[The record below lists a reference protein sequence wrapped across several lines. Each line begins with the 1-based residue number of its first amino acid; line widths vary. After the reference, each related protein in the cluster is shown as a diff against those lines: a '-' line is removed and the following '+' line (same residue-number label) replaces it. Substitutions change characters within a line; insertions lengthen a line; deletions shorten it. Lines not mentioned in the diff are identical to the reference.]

1 MNLRALLRP
10 ELVATQVS
18 VQDWEGAIRAVGRL
32 LVDDG
37 AVEPRFV
44 DAMIHVA
51 KEFGPYI
58 VVAPGIA
65 LPHARPEDGV
75 KRASIGMITLA
86 QPVEFGNAENDPVSL
101 VIALAAVDNKQ
112 HVRGLAELAAVL
124 GDEDAVGRL
133 RASTSAEELLAIMWS
148 RSDTSDVEEEPA
160 T

>member
-10 ELVATQVS
+10 ELVATQVPAE
-18 VQDWEGAIRAVGRL
+18 DWQEAIRAVGSL
-32 LVDDG
+32 LVADA

-44 DAMIHVA
+44 GAMIAVA

-86 QPVEFGNAENDPVSL
+86 RPVEFGNAENDPVSL

-112 HVRGLAELAAVL
+112 HVQGLAELAAVL
-124 GDEDAVGRL
+124 GDDDAVSRL
-133 RASTSAEELLAIMWS
+133 RAATSADELLAIMWS
-148 RSDTSDVEEEPA
+148 HSDAQGESA
-160 T
+160 S